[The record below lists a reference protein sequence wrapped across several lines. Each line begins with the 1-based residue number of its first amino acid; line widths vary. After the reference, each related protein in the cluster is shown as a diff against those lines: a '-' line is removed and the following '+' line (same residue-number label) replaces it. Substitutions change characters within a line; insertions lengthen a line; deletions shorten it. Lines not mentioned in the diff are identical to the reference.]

1 MSKRVIQVFQPSL
14 GDDELAAVSRV
25 FTRNWPGRGE
35 EVRLFEL
42 EFANFLSEDYQK
54 ILTTN
59 SCTEAI
65 FQILN
70 LITTPGDEVIL
81 PTISFVG
88 AANAIYG
95 QGLKPIFCD
104 VDSLTGNATLEE
116 IKKVVTPKTKV
127 ILVQHFGGIPLEIKE
142 LADWAQAQSIFLIED
157 AAGAIGST
165 HMNKHCGTFGDF
177 GVWSLDSM
185 KMVVAGDGG
194 IIFAKSAENAALLRE
209 RTYMG
214 LSNISGSS
222 SSGQQKRWWEFDVS
236 FPGRRS
242 IMNDISASIARVQL
256 GKLGENMRSRK
267 RNAQLYLNLLSQ
279 TPSISLPMK
288 NYMNNSSHY
297 FFPIF
302 VSNAKRDELAEYLK
316 NQGIYTTFRYFP
328 LNRVQLYGAQGL
340 EFLGSDLFTANT
352 LLLPQHNGLTID
364 DIDFISSTL
373 NRAPFLGMQ

>member
-14 GDDELAAVSRV
+14 GDEELAAVSRV

-42 EFANFLSEDYQK
+42 EFANFLNQDCAK
-54 ILTTN
+54 VLTTN
-59 SCTEAI
+59 SCTEAL

-70 LITTPGDEVIL
+70 LATSPGDEVIL

-104 VDSLTGNATLEE
+104 VDEVTGNATLKKIEE
-116 IKKVVTPKTKV
+116 VTTPKTKV
-127 ILVQHFGGIPLEIKE
+127 ILVQHFGGIPLEIRE
-142 LADWAQAQSIFLIED
+142 IADWAISKNIILVED
-157 AAGAIGST
+157 AAGAIGS
-165 HMNKHCGTFGDF
+165 KYLSQSCGTFGDF

-194 IIFAKSAENAALLRE
+194 VIFARSPENAALLRE

-214 LSNISGSS
+214 LSNISGAS

-242 IMNDISASIARVQL
+242 IMNDISASIARIQL
-256 GKLGENMRSRK
+256 GKLSENLRIRK
-267 RNAQLYLNLLSQ
+267 INAELYMKLLDENL
-279 TPSISLPMK
+279 SIGLPMK
-288 NYMNNSSHY
+288 DFMDDSSHY
-297 FFPIF
+297 FFPI
-302 VSNAKRDELAEYLK
+302 SIQASKRDKLAEHL
-316 NQGIYTTFRYFP
+316 NDQGIYTTFRYFP
-328 LNRVQLYGAQGL
+328 LNRVPLYGAQQL
-340 EFLGSDLFTANT
+340 EFVGTDKFAAST
-352 LLLPQHNGLTID
+352 LLLPQHNGLNDGDIEFIAATI
-364 DIDFISSTL
+364 
-373 NRAPFLGMQ
+373 NRALSTGLQ